1 MPAMNDGLKLA
12 LILAVLF
19 PLAWFGLQ
27 AIGIILGFIMLAGI
41 VEVIVKLS
49 VEAWR
54 AWRTSR

>member
-12 LILAVLF
+12 LTIAVLF